1 MPSRWASLALL
12 VVAAT
17 GCDALRGH
25 RAPAILRPPAKLDAQ
40 LARVEPV
47 AVPVPPAPPPLPT
60 DPPLLPPMSE
70 RYAGPVPTMPVGR
83 PAVAPPEVP
92 VVQTGAI
99 TLPEA
104 DGDDRRPIRDRL
116 DARKPKPAEAKP
128 AEKPAAG
135 PVPPVQTGTDDCLAV
150 RKLLDASQK
159 RCADLAGFEARLV
172 KREVVNGKSLPQDE
186 IVYKLRMSPLSVSM
200 KVLSAEGQGR
210 EVMYVQ
216 GQFDNKIHVVTGKG
230 DHPIMGAGYK
240 TDMDPDSKTATAKS
254 RYRIY
259 EAGFGR
265 TLAGLTKA
273 LNPPDG
279 GGPTVKALGLV
290 QRKEMPYAL
299 EGVEVAIRAGED
311 PTLAKGGKRQVYFDP
326 KPDSPGYLY
335 PILVVT
341 ADAEGKEVEY
351 YFFDQLKVPCGL
363 TDADW
368 NPATLGKKK

>member
-1 MPSRWASLALL
+1 MPSRWACLALL
-12 VVAAT
+12 VLAAT

-25 RAPAILRPPAKLDAQ
+25 RAPAILRPPAKLDPQ

-47 AVPVPPAPPPLPT
+47 AAPQPPAPPPLPT
-60 DPPLLPPMSE
+60 DPPVAPPKSE
-70 RYAGPVPTMPVGR
+70 QYAGAVPSMPVGR
-83 PAVAPPEVP
+83 PAVTPPETP

-99 TLPEA
+99 ALPEA
-104 DGDDRRPIRDRL
+104 DGDERRPLRERL
-116 DARKPKPAEAKP
+116 GDRKPKPAEAKP
-128 AEKPAAG
+128 PEKPAAG
-135 PVPPVQTGTDDCLAV
+135 PTPPVQTGTDDCLAV
-150 RKLLDASQK
+150 RKLLDASNK
-159 RCADLAGFEARLV
+159 RCADLTGFEARLT
-172 KREVVNGKSLPQDE
+172 KREVVNGKQLPQDE

-200 KVLSAEGQGR
+200 KVLSSEGQGR
-210 EVMYVQ
+210 EVLYVQ

-230 DHPIMGAGYK
+230 DHILMGAGYK
-240 TDMDPDSKTATAKS
+240 TDMDPDSKLATAKS

-279 GGPTVKALGLV
+279 GGPAVKALGLV
-290 QRKEMPYAL
+290 QRKEVPYAL
-299 EGVEVAIRAGED
+299 DGVEVTIRAGED

-341 ADAEGKEVEY
+341 TDADGKEVEY